1 VTLVRL
7 AFISSKTFQAFCWI
21 NIRLGVDFWSFGC
34 TTECVTRSISPTF
47 CLWRWC
53 LTRYTPICLS
63 VGMVL
68 PSEWPRFHVWKV
80 YASCISLLFSSLC
93 ARVLM
98 FRNQEGDAQ
107 GKFSVRVYVQADTCD
122 LLFQWKWV
130 LHTTVVPSFKS
141 DDGSHVVACAGATF
155 PDPCEIA
162 AHTHGIGIN
171 ASNYMLLH
179 RYHEFMF
186 MFTEKNDQ
194 VTKWQIWDNMI
205 GIILKVGYFYQ
216 ENFSMHD
223 SVWMSILPQAKSQN
237 SADVLWPQT
246 QREM

>member
-1 VTLVRL
+1 MALLLNVWHAHFPPHSVCGAGVWPAIPPFVYPWEWCSL
-7 AFISSKTFQAFCWI
+7 ASDRGFISGK
-21 NIRLGVDFWSFGC
+21 
-34 TTECVTRSISPTF
+34 SIYP
-47 CLWRWC
+47 
-53 LTRYTPICLS
+53 
-63 VGMVL
+63 
-68 PSEWPRFHVWKV
+68 
-80 YASCISLLFSSLC
+80 SCISLLFSSLC

-179 RYHEFMF
+179 QYHMCVYI
-186 MFTEKNDQ
+186 MGLLKKTDQ
-194 VTKWQIWDNMI
+194 VKSGKFEIIW
-205 GIILKVGYFYQ
+205 
-216 ENFSMHD
+216 
-223 SVWMSILPQAKSQN
+223 
-237 SADVLWPQT
+237 
-246 QREM
+246 